1 MYALMEG
8 ESRKRRTSIAFIS
21 FYCFKAFKGEEVCV
35 NPTIECR
42 YFMDGPILKSFTSKQ
57 DRRNNT

>member
-1 MYALMEG
+1 MEK
-8 ESRKRRTSIAFIS
+8 EPRKRCTSIAFIS

-35 NPTIECR
+35 NPTFECR
-42 YFMDGPILKSFTSKQ
+42 YIMDGPILKSFTLKQ

>member
-1 MYALMEG
+1 MYALMEK
-8 ESRKRRTSIAFIS
+8 ESRKRCTSIAFIS

-42 YFMDGPILKSFTSKQ
+42 YFMDGPILKSFTLKQ

>member
-1 MYALMEG
+1 MEG

-35 NPTIECR
+35 NPTFECR
-42 YFMDGPILKSFTSKQ
+42 YIMDGPILKSFTLKQ